1 MENYKMDQENLE
13 KLLSGLADAEKEQ
26 ASPLLAER
34 IKQQIPH
41 SFMPHRSGLDTIN
54 IIIDLKISKLAAAA
68 AIILSIVL
76 FTNFFGWRDSTGGI
90 YHDGKLM
97 VKYLLGNISAED
109 DLSASNVKYD
119 SLFRQGKDIVYYG
132 EKNIDSKDSNAVLM
146 HWKVSDDKYMVVFA
160 DLRERQVSGDE
171 LIKLQAHMLQKK

>member
-1 MENYKMDQENLE
+1 MNQENLE

-26 ASPLLAER
+26 ASPLLAQR

-41 SFMPHRSGLDTIN
+41 TFMPHRGGLDTIN

-68 AIILSIVL
+68 AIILTMIL
-76 FTNFFGWRDSTGGI
+76 FTNFLGGRDSTGDGI
-90 YHDGKLM
+90 YQDGKLM
-97 VKYLLGNISAED
+97 VEYLFGNISAEN
-109 DLSASNVKYD
+109 DLSALSAGRIKYD
-119 SLFRQGKDIVYYG
+119 FLLRQGKDIVYYG
-132 EKNIDSKDSNAVLM
+132 ESIDPKDSNAVLM
-146 HWKVSDDKYMVVFA
+146 QWKLSDDKYMVVFA

>member
-1 MENYKMDQENLE
+1 MNQENLE

-26 ASPLLAER
+26 ASPLLAQR

-41 SFMPHRSGLDTIN
+41 TFMPHRGGLDTIN

-68 AIILSIVL
+68 AIILTMIL
-76 FTNFFGWRDSTGGI
+76 FTNFLGGRDSAGNGI
-90 YHDGKLM
+90 YQDGKLM
-97 VKYLLGNISAED
+97 VKYLFGNISAEN
-109 DLSASNVKYD
+109 DLSAGMVKYD
-119 SLFRQGKDIVYYG
+119 SLLRQGKDVVYYG
-132 EKNIDSKDSNAVLM
+132 ESIDPKDSNAVLM
-146 HWKVSDDKYMVVFA
+146 QWKLSDDKYMVVFA

>member
-1 MENYKMDQENLE
+1 MNQENLE

-26 ASPLLAER
+26 ASPLLAQR

-41 SFMPHRSGLDTIN
+41 AFMPHRGGLDTIN

-68 AIILSIVL
+68 AIILTVIV
-76 FTNFFGWRDSTGGI
+76 FTNFLGGRNSAGI
-90 YHDGKLM
+90 YQDGKLM
-97 VKYLLGNISAED
+97 VRYLFGNISAED
-109 DLSASNVKYD
+109 DLSAGRIKYD
-119 SLFRQGKDIVYYG
+119 SLLRQGKDVVYYG
-132 EKNIDSKDSNAVLM
+132 KSIDPKDSNAVLM
-146 HWKVSDDKYMVVFA
+146 QWKLSDDKYMVVFA

>member
-1 MENYKMDQENLE
+1 MNQENLE

-26 ASPLLAER
+26 ASPLLAQR

-41 SFMPHRSGLDTIN
+41 TFMPHRGGLDTIN

-68 AIILSIVL
+68 TIILTMIL
-76 FTNFFGWRDSTGGI
+76 FTNFLSGRDSTGDGI
-90 YHDGKLM
+90 YQDGKLV
-97 VKYLLGNISAED
+97 VKYLFGNVSAEN
-109 DLSASNVKYD
+109 DLSAGRIKYD
-119 SLFRQGKDIVYYG
+119 SLLRQGKDVVYYG
-132 EKNIDSKDSNAVLM
+132 ESIDPKDSNAVLM
-146 HWKVSDDKYMVVFA
+146 QWKLSDDKYMVVFA